1 MDSEAEGR
9 RNQVIRFPGAFLRV
23 IVGHAQACLRT
34 IYSQPYSLGGSSDG
48 YAVCCT
54 NLFSSLRLTF
64 TIRPVWI
71 MKLFVTVL
79 NRQHLHSQHSQFV
92 CQLGVQKVHTK
103 IVHLYVTTTNTHL
116 NVYISFMLS
125 QSSNCNSI
133 NVSPAYRGQ

>member
-1 MDSEAEGR
+1 VDSGAEGR

-23 IVGHAQACLRT
+23 IVRHAQACLRT
-34 IYSQPYSLGGSSDG
+34 IFSTIFARGQQRWLP
-48 YAVCCT
+48 VCYT

-64 TIRPVWI
+64 TIGPVWI

-103 IVHLYVTTTNTHL
+103 IVHLYVTTTNIHL